1 MREQARNKYG
11 ELSNEEKDIKREYGR
26 NIYRNISEENKQKL
40 EEYQKNYHEA
50 KKWNKKP
57 SFLISIDKVKTK
69 RIVLSKMHSYD
80 KKRFI

>member
-1 MREQARNKYG
+1 MKKNK
-11 ELSNEEKDIKREYGR
+11 YGR

-40 EEYQKNYHEA
+40 EKYQKNYHEA

-57 SFLISIDKVKTK
+57 SFLISIVKIKTK
-69 RIVLSKMHSYD
+69 RIVLSKMNSYH